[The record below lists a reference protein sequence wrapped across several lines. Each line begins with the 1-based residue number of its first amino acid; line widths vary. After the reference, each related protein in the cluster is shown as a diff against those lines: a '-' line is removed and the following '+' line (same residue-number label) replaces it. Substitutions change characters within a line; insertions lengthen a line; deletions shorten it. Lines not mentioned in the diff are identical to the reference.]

1 VQTEATITRWMTQEA
16 NMLAYQDIFF
26 YASVVVLLTTLPVL
40 WLRQRRA
47 AA

>member
-1 VQTEATITRWMTQEA
+1 MLRWMTQEA

-26 YASVVVLLTTLPVL
+26 YASLIVLLTCAPVV

-47 AA
+47 DG